1 MADEEKSAGQQ
12 QPADERL
19 SSEVAMQSL
28 ESAETNRDVELLQG
42 GLWQTVAMAIGFAI
56 SIPLYLMIEQAGFVD
71 WAAAAILSNLIQ
83 PQLRRRHHAKAT

>member
-19 SSEVAMQSL
+19 SSEVVMQL
-28 ESAETNRDVELLQG
+28 EAAETNSDVELLQG

-56 SIPLYLMIEQAGFVD
+56 SIPLYLVIEQAAFVV